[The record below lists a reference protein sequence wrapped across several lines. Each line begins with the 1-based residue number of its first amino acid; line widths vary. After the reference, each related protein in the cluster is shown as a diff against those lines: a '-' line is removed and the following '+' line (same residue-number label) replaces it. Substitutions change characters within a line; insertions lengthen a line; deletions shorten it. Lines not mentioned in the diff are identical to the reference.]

1 MLRAGTFAQ
10 IINPPV
16 GTSLSGYFHDR
27 ISTGVHDDLLAKALV
42 LDDGTTQLAICVC
55 DVLRVQRPQILK
67 AREIASKATGIPAGN
82 IFVASTHTHTGPEL
96 NVHRQLVPVNDK
108 YLAEIP
114 QMIADAVIQAYSNL
128 KPAALR
134 LGEEYEDRI
143 AFNRRFRM
151 KDGSVKFNPGKLNP
165 DIIAPDGPIDPQIN
179 VLRVDDEGG
188 APSSAEASEGKPIC
202 ILVNYA
208 LHPDVMTGNEISA
221 DWPGEM
227 SRMVSSLYESAP
239 LVIFM
244 QGTCGNINHID
255 VTTDRY
261 QSGWAEVTRISR
273 VMAGKVLAASELS
286 RPMESEALGVASSVM
301 DIKYHPMTDTLR
313 AHAAEA
319 LKSKDPDEK
328 ELAQAQW
335 IQRYDLDGQTADVEV
350 QAMRIG
356 DAGLV
361 GVPGEYFVEYGL
373 SIKEWSPFDQT
384 FVGELANGSHGYIPT
399 SDAFYPGT
407 YETLPILSA
416 QLETSAGV
424 RIANEA
430 GQLLRKL
437 ADRG

>member
-1 MLRAGTFAQ
+1 MLRAGTGTQ
-10 IINPPV
+10 IITPPV

-42 LDDGTTQLAICVC
+42 LDDGKTQLAIAIC
-55 DVLRVQRPQILK
+55 DVLRVQRLEVLK
-67 AREIASKATGIPAGN
+67 AREIASKATGIPADS
-82 IFVASTHTHTGPEL
+82 IFIATTHTHTGPEL
-96 NVHRQLVPVNDK
+96 NIERPLVPVNEK

-114 QMIADAVIQAYSNL
+114 RMIADAIIQAHSNL

-151 KDGSVKFNPGKLNP
+151 RDGSVRFNPGKLNP

-179 VLRVDDEGG
+179 VLRVDDEAG
-188 APSSAEASEGKPIC
+188 APIC
-202 ILVNYA
+202 ILVNYS

-244 QGTCGNINHID
+244 QGTCGNINHLD
-255 VTTDRY
+255 VATDRY

-286 RPMESEALGVASSVM
+286 KPMESQALGSASSVM

-313 AHAAEA
+313 AHAAEV
-319 LKSKDPDEK
+319 LKANKPDEK

-335 IQRYDLDGQTADVEV
+335 IQKYDLDGKTADVEV

-384 FVGELANGSHGYIPT
+384 FVGELANGSFGYIPT

-407 YETLPILSA
+407 YETMPILSA
-416 QLETSAGV
+416 QLEPSVGV
-424 RIANEA
+424 RIADEA
-430 GQLLRKL
+430 GQLLRRL
-437 ADRG
+437 DAD